1 MNIPLEAVMIEN
13 TMKIRKEDYRQFVR
27 ALRRILKRHDW
38 NDEMTDEE
46 VHELCGFNI
55 ALHSTEPTL
64 WLDWYPRYITSD
76 VAPEDDEI
84 LIAIAPYVIDG
95 CKVTFR
101 DSEEESYFGVFYL
114 GGQAYKLTGH
124 IAWEED
130 DEPLSLN

>member
-1 MNIPLEAVMIEN
+1 MNINHNAVMIEN
-13 TMKIRKEDYRQFVR
+13 NMAIRKADYPAFVL
-27 ALRRILKRHDW
+27 ALRHILKRPDW

-46 VHELCGFNI
+46 VTQLCGFN
-55 ALHSTEPTL
+55 LHIPDNDASI
-64 WLDWYPRYITSD
+64 WLDWYTVYITSEA
-76 VAPEDDEI
+76 APDDDEI

>member
-1 MNIPLEAVMIEN
+1 MNINHNAIMIEN
-13 TMKIRKEDYRQFVR
+13 NMAIRKADYPAFVR
-27 ALRRILKRHDW
+27 ALRHILKRPDW

-46 VHELCGFNI
+46 VTQLCGFNL

-64 WLDWYPRYITSD
+64 WLDWYTGCILSEA
-76 VAPEDDEI
+76 APDDDEI

-101 DSEEESYFGVFYL
+101 DSEEESYFGASFH
-114 GGQAYKLTGH
+114 GGKIYKITGH